1 MQTALHVL
9 NTLLQMSFMPSKLLL
24 YTFTANE
31 VVTQKCEKSKA
42 FQNDNIKNKLK
53 LIIRT

>member
-31 VVTQKCEKSKA
+31 VMAQKCEKSKA